1 MTSIDDT
8 ADFMNQF
15 NKAAEEQE
23 QESDYD
29 VNNGNGKFKVAEAKK
44 KTKVQL
50 KSKSEQV
57 QREEKEHEERI
68 AAIAKSVSSFEEW
81 QTKLVEKYQTL
92 YNVVQKNLP
101 NLWHSLEFDLSSALK
116 EREWIREFA
125 ETKGLDFYVNSTY
138 QDVIKT
144 LETGGIDL
152 LHFSTHSRF
161 HEMPNLSSI
170 VLENEIEF
178 RPQQIIGKTTK
189 FGQTNPVVIK
199 YVLNKISDLLSNKK
213 TFLKIAIISVI
224 ESMRN
229 DPEKYSTLVYHNNDN
244 QRSSTRSKDNGNLL
258 DASRQA
264 VILPPPPYDNY
275 MIEYYKDIMLEE
287 AEKLY
292 NDIVDQILCE
302 VVNEN
307 VAKQPAETMPSSL
320 PALPLEEG

>member
-189 FGQTNPVVIK
+189 FGQTNPMVIMNTGQGAIQAWAAK
-199 YVLNKISDLLSNKK
+199 FIRQGVSACIGPMWDINDETAFRFTKELYTQLSTGRVSVGEAVRRARNYCRQFGDLSWLSYVMYGHPNSTIKIGS
-213 TFLKIAIISVI
+213 
-224 ESMRN
+224 
-229 DPEKYSTLVYHNNDN
+229 
-244 QRSSTRSKDNGNLL
+244 
-258 DASRQA
+258 
-264 VILPPPPYDNY
+264 
-275 MIEYYKDIMLEE
+275 
-287 AEKLY
+287 
-292 NDIVDQILCE
+292 
-302 VVNEN
+302 
-307 VAKQPAETMPSSL
+307 
-320 PALPLEEG
+320 